1 MCSFTRATGPRP
13 SGSRRVIALQFPPLL
28 VLWALAIAALPGNS
42 HARELNVPICYG
54 FSCQTRVVISVTPA
68 EWQSVVGWF
77 SPAAP
82 TPADERQQIREAIG
96 WMEVIVGNHTPTHLD
111 RGLNLEKEP
120 PEKLGQMD
128 CIDESINTTTYLTLF
143 EQQGHLRWHRV
154 IEPAYRRSMFDAHWA
169 GQIEE
174 VETGTAFV
182 VDSWFQDNGM
192 LPYIKESSV
201 WKDLRWAVLIHPNR
215 D

>member
-1 MCSFTRATGPRP
+1 MLSIFFRITYGA
-13 SGSRRVIALQFPPLL
+13 F
-28 VLWALAIAALPGNS
+28 LAILCGSAVGQ
-42 HARELNVPICYG
+42 PIYEKFSVCHG
-54 FSCQTRVVISVTPA
+54 FGCNISSTISLSDKEWTSVIGWLKTVAPDA
-68 EWQSVVGWF
+68 E
-77 SPAAP
+77 
-82 TPADERQQIREAIG
+82 TERSNIRQAIG
-96 WMEVIVGNHTPTHLD
+96 WMEVIVGRHGPGRQDKGLD
-111 RGLNLEKEP
+111 LQYSNTKI
-120 PEKLGQMD
+120 GQMD

-174 VETGTAFV
+174 VETETAFV
-182 VDSWFQDNGM
+182 VDSWFRDNGM

>member
-1 MCSFTRATGPRP
+1 MCSFTRATVPRP

-68 EWQSVVGWF
+68 EWQSVVGLF

-174 VETGTAFV
+174 VETETAFV
-182 VDSWFQDNGM
+182 VDSWFRDNGM